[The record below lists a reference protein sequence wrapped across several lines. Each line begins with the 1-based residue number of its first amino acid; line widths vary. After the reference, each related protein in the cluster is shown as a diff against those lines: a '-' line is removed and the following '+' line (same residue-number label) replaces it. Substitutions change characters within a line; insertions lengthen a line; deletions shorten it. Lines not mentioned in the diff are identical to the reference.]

1 MIALN
6 HVLTM
11 TSEVYFFMFKTTTKN
26 PKQQHNSEIRM
37 PDKEPAQTH
46 RHVTFFS
53 PLSFQ
58 LPLWL

>member
-1 MIALN
+1 
-6 HVLTM
+6 M